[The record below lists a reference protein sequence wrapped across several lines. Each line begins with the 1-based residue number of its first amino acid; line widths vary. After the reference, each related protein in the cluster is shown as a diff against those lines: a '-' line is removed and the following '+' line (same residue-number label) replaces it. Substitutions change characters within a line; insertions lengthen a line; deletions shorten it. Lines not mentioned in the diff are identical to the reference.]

1 MKMLLHLLLAG
12 MLAGSAFAQ
21 DSPAHFRILQINDV
35 YRIEGIENGTRGG
48 LARVRALR
56 KQLEADG
63 TPVLVMHAGD
73 ALYPSVMS
81 KFITPAGM
89 ISTLNLLD
97 GKPAAFD
104 PYFIATF
111 GNHEF
116 DPSAPVLTLGS
127 IAASD
132 FRWVSSNTRY
142 CVSPGLCNEP
152 FSARH
157 ANVRDTLV
165 LDIGGTKVGIFGITI
180 PNNRSY
186 VQMTDA
192 QDATRLALA
201 RLKQDGAAVIIA
213 LTHQNLDADLALAQR
228 HPEIDVVIG
237 GHEHSYLERMV
248 GGRPVTKADAD
259 ALSAVVHDVVVL
271 PQGRAQSTFR
281 KVVLDA
287 SVEKDAAV
295 EADVKRWITALE
307 RELGPNE
314 EVARTEHLLEGLE
327 PAVRGRET
335 ALGNLLADVM
345 RAHMKTDVAF
355 IQGGTI
361 RINDNILPGPIRKYD
376 LEGVFYYPNTVVDF
390 ELTGQQLLDAL
401 GNSVSQVDLLEGKFL
416 QVSNIRFRYREG
428 GTGEPRFT
436 VDAADV
442 EVGGKPLDLNKK
454 YTVATIEYLYD
465 NGHTEGYK
473 LFNKANPNRPELR
486 SSLDRIKNDLRTITV
501 AALRAQQTVTTNV
514 EGRITRK

>member
-1 MKMLLHLLLAG
+1 MKTMVRALLVWAVAFSALA
-12 MLAGSAFAQ
+12 Q
-21 DSPAHFRILQINDV
+21 ETPVRFRILQINDV
-35 YRIEGIENGTRGG
+35 YKIEGLENGTRGG
-48 LARVRALR
+48 LARVRTLR
-56 KQLEADG
+56 TQLEADG
-63 TPVLVMHAGD
+63 TPLLVMHAGD

-81 KFITPAGM
+81 KFLTPAGM
-89 ISTLNLLD
+89 VATLNLLD

-104 PYFIATF
+104 PNLIATF

-116 DPSAPVLTLGS
+116 DPDNAVPTLGS
-127 IAASD
+127 VAASD

-142 CVSPGLCNEP
+142 CAAPGSCNEP

-165 LDIGGTKVGIFGITI
+165 LQLGNTKVGIFAITI
-180 PNNRSY
+180 PNNRAY

-201 RLKQDGAAVIIA
+201 RLKQDGARVIIA
-213 LTHQNLDADLALAQR
+213 LTHQTLDEDMALAER
-228 HPEIDVVIG
+228 HPEIDLVIG
-237 GHEHSYLERMV
+237 GHEHSYIERTV

-259 ALSAVVHDVVVL
+259 ALSAVVHEVVV
-271 PQGRAQSTFR
+271 PEQGAAQSTFR

-287 SVEKDAAV
+287 SVQKDATV
-295 EADVKRWITALE
+295 DTEVKRWITALE
-307 RELGPNE
+307 KQLGPNDV
-314 EVARTEHLLEGLE
+314 VAQTTYMLEGVE

-361 RINDNILPGPIRKYD
+361 RINDNIPAGPIRKYD
-376 LEGVFYYPNTVVDF
+376 LEGVFYYPNTIVDL
-390 ELTGQQLLDAL
+390 EMTGQQLLDAL
-401 GNSVSQVDLLEGKFL
+401 RNSVSQVDLLEGKFL

-428 GTGEPRFT
+428 AAGEPRFT

-442 EVGGKPLDLNKK
+442 EIAGKPLDLNKK
-454 YTVATIEYLYD
+454 YSVATIEYLYE
-465 NGHTEGYK
+465 NGHKEGYA
-473 LFNKANPNRPELR
+473 LFNKANPARPALR
-486 SSLDRIKNDLRTITV
+486 TPMNKVENDLRTVTE
-501 AALRAQQTVTTNV
+501 AALRSVKTVTTNI